1 MGSNAEKSA
10 EKKINWLQL
19 ALLGVAATIGTGF
32 FLGSTIAIQMAGPSA
47 VFAYIIAA
55 IGTYFV
61 YEALAKM
68 TIDDPQTG
76 SFRTYASKAFG
87 HWAGFTSGWVY
98 WGSEILIMGSQL
110 TALAI
115 FTQFWLPGVQLWI
128 FAAIYAALGIFV
140 ILLGSSGFDRVENVL
155 AVMKV
160 AAILMFII
168 LAVIAIL
175 GFIGVKPPGRL
186 MVPRA
191 YGGLFPNGVKGLL
204 PALIYGFYGFGGI
217 EIVGLLTVRLKKM
230 TDATKT
236 GKVMLSTLALIYV
249 ASIGLTILMVPWDT
263 FASDQSPFVTALTRY
278 RIPYVVNL
286 FNGVF
291 IIAGFSTM
299 VASMFAVI
307 RILTVLAQDN
317 DAPAFLGRKIHDK
330 VALPAISFMAF
341 WVIVSVILSIL
352 MPGKVYEYF
361 TTAAG
366 IMLLYNWLFILASYG
381 RLQELTGF
389 QQFKRFGG
397 ILLVGLV
404 IFGTLFHE
412 TSRPGFFISLIFVG
426 LVGII
431 TFFMRN
437 HWNKPK
443 TPDAPSLFTKIRR

>member
-1 MGSNAEKSA
+1 MGSNAEKNA

-32 FLGSTIAIQMAGPSA
+32 FLGSSIAIQLAGPSA
-47 VFAYIIAA
+47 IFAYIIAA

-68 TIDDPQTG
+68 TIADPQTG

-110 TALAI
+110 TALGI
-115 FTQFWLPGVQLWI
+115 FTQFWLPGVPLWI
-128 FAAIYAALGIFV
+128 FAAVYAALGILV
-140 ILLGSSGFDRVENVL
+140 ILLGSASFDRVENVL

-168 LAVIAIL
+168 LAIIALL
-175 GFIGVKPPGRL
+175 GFIGVKPPEKL
-186 MVPRA
+186 TVPHT
-191 YGGLFPNGVKGLL
+191 YGGIFPNGAKGLL

-230 TDATKT
+230 TDATLT
-236 GKVMLSTLALIYV
+236 GKVMLSTLTIIYV
-249 ASIGLTILMVPWDT
+249 TSIGLAILMVPWDT
-263 FASDQSPFVTALTRY
+263 ISTEESPFVSALTRY
-278 RIPYVVNL
+278 RIPFVVNI

-299 VASMFAVI
+299 VASMFAVV
-307 RILTVLAQDN
+307 RISTVLAQDN
-317 DAPAFLGRKIHDK
+317 DAPAFLGKKIHDK
-330 VALPAISFMAF
+330 VALPAITFMAF
-341 WVIVSVILSIL
+341 WVIVSVVLSLL

-381 RLQELTGF
+381 RLEELTGF
-389 QQFKRFGG
+389 QQFKRFSG
-397 ILLVGLV
+397 IILVGLV
-404 IFGTLFHE
+404 IFGTLFHT
-412 TSRPGFFISLIFVG
+412 TSRPGFFISIVFVAI
-426 LVGII
+426 VAII

-443 TPDAPSLFTKIRR
+443 TPEAPSLFTKIKR